1 MERGDGGVRVDAERA
16 LEHRAARGVRFVY
29 FCDMSS
35 LQVACVAVFPD
46 GRRVVSGSAAVFNS
60 TLKVW
65 DVATGKCVATLKEHL
80 NQVRCAA
87 SACCTTFV
95 ICRRCRSW
103 ALRCFR
109 TDSTSFLRRYKG
121 ISRCGMCRL
130 VNAWRRCKGTRVPC
144 GARRPLFVLLL

>member
-95 ICRRCRSW
+95 IWVFVVGQQRCRVS
-103 ALRCFR
+103 
-109 TDSTSFLRRYKG
+109 G
-121 ISRCGMCRL
+121 
-130 VNAWRRCKGTRVPC
+130 RV
-144 GARRPLFVLLL
+144 ARRFCVGRQDAQGVGRGDW